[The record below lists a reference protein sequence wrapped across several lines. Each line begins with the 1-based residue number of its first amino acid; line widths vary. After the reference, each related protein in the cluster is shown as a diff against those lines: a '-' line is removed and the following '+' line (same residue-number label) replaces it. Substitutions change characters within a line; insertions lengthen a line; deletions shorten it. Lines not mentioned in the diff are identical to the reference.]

1 MKDHS
6 NYTEKN
12 ALVIDR
18 WVDEGWEWGRPVSH
32 EICEKARS
40 GEWDVLLTPTK
51 PVPKDWF
58 PPLEGV
64 SLLGLACGGAQQM
77 PIFALLGAKCN
88 VLDYSVRQTESEK
101 LVAEREGYDINVV
114 RADMT
119 KTFPFEDE
127 SFDVI
132 FHPVSNCYVRDVQ
145 HVWNECFR
153 VLKKGGLLLAGVDNG
168 FNYLFSENDESTVTG
183 HLPFDPLADEEQ
195 CRMCEAEDCGY
206 QFSHTIGEQIGGQIK
221 AGFTLLDVYD
231 DTNGV
236 GSLHEHGVPTFWAT
250 LSKKS

>member
-1 MKDHS
+1 MKDCS

-12 ALVIDR
+12 SEVIDR
-18 WVDEGWEWGRPVSH
+18 WVDEGWEWGRPVSR
-32 EICEKARS
+32 EICEKARR

-51 PVPKDWF
+51 PVPKSWF

-77 PIFALLGAKCN
+77 PVFALAGAKCTI
-88 VLDYSVRQTESEK
+88 LDYSVRQTESEK
-101 LVAEREGYDINVV
+101 RVAKREGYDINVV

-119 KTFPFEDE
+119 RVFPFEDE

-153 VLKKGGLLLAGVDNG
+153 VLRKGGLLLAGVDNG
-168 FNYLFSENDESTVTG
+168 FNYLFSENDESVVTG

-195 CRMCEAEDCGY
+195 RRACEAEDCGY

-236 GSLHEHGVPTFWAT
+236 GFLHEHGAPTFWAT
-250 LSKKS
+250 MSKKL